1 MELLDLSN
9 LQPGKGARR
18 ARKRIGRGPGSGT
31 GKTAG
36 KGHKGKGARSG
47 GNTPPGYEGGQMP
60 LQRRIPKR
68 GFRSPNRRRYA
79 IVKVGQLERFESGAT
94 IDAAALLAAGLVRA
108 GMPVKLLADGALT
121 HTLTIKVDKASRA
134 ARERVTAAG
143 GVIEV
148 AEAADT
154 EAADAKAADAVAGDA
169 SPGDAGKDA

>member
-9 LQPGKGARR
+9 LRPAKGARR

-60 LQRRIPKR
+60 LQRRLPKR

-79 IVKVGQLERFESGAT
+79 IVKIAQLERFANGSVV
-94 IDAAALLAAGLVRA
+94 DADALVAAGVVRGNEPIKLLGDDTRLTRALTVKVAKASQSARDQIVAAGGTLAASEDESSPDA
-108 GMPVKLLADGALT
+108 GGSKASSDADGA
-121 HTLTIKVDKASRA
+121 K
-134 ARERVTAAG
+134 E
-143 GVIEV
+143 
-148 AEAADT
+148 
-154 EAADAKAADAVAGDA
+154 
-169 SPGDAGKDA
+169 